1 VHGKTVPKQSIDS
14 NAPNLPDCE
23 ANPDK
28 TISNEFEVPVGLNM
42 PDTRLATVSSK
53 VEFIILVIDIGHSH
67 RHWSCSLSQCAL
79 NDRARDIDGGDYY
92 SSIWIAPHPI
102 YPTTTMGM
110 QARPKL
116 SKAAPPA
123 KSKHEE
129 GALSR
134 EFSENEMVDFRAAFN
149 MFDLDAS
156 GTIETHEL
164 KEVLTQLGEAPSDE
178 DIQEMIILVDEN
190 KDGVVDFDEFITLMR
205 LRMGDSGEDA
215 EHNLKDV
222 FDIFDA
228 DGSGFIDRKEMG
240 SLMKKLAQSLSE
252 DEITAIMEEVDIDG
266 DGEVSFEEFK
276 NLMIK

>member
-1 VHGKTVPKQSIDS
+1 
-14 NAPNLPDCE
+14 
-23 ANPDK
+23 
-28 TISNEFEVPVGLNM
+28 
-42 PDTRLATVSSK
+42 
-53 VEFIILVIDIGHSH
+53 
-67 RHWSCSLSQCAL
+67 
-79 NDRARDIDGGDYY
+79 
-92 SSIWIAPHPI
+92 
-102 YPTTTMGM
+102 MGM

-116 SKAAPPA
+116 SKAAPAPA

-149 MFDLDAS
+149 MFDLDGS
-156 GTIETHEL
+156 GSIETHEL